1 MMADIW
7 TMIWK
12 ERKTLFRYRGSRLRI
27 ALTVLVPMI
36 MVAIYFPW
44 QIEDWVD
51 SYESLFAAIVPM
63 VMVLLTVPDSF
74 AGERERHTLSTLLAS
89 RLPDR
94 AIFLGKLAVSISLGF
109 VMMLAVLLL
118 ALLTANI
125 VHWDGQVQ
133 FYSPTIL
140 LLDLAFGLVLATLIA
155 SAGVLI
161 SLRAS
166 TVQEA
171 QQLLGVVVMVPPMF
185 LGLIALIL
193 LDQIGDLLE
202 GLEAYQV
209 ILVVMAVLLAA
220 CLALLAAAMARFR
233 RARLIVD

>member
-1 MMADIW
+1 MMADVW

-27 ALTVLVPMI
+27 ALTVLVPVI

-44 QIEDWVD
+44 QVKNWVD
-51 SYESLFAAIVPM
+51 GYESLFAAIVPM

-125 VHWDGQVQ
+125 VHWNGQVQ

-193 LDQIGDLLE
+193 LERIEELLE
-202 GLEAYQV
+202 GLDAYQV
-209 ILVVMAVLLAA
+209 ILVVMAVLVAA
-220 CLALLAAAMARFR
+220 CLGLLAAAVARFR

>member
-220 CLALLAAAMARFR
+220 CLALLAAAIARFR

>member
-1 MMADIW
+1 MMADVR

-12 ERKTLFRYRGSRLRI
+12 ERKALFRYRGSRLRI
-27 ALTVLVPMI
+27 VLTVLLPVI

-44 QIEDWVD
+44 RVENWVD

-63 VMVLLTVPDSF
+63 LMVLLTVPDSF

-94 AIFLGKLAVSISLGF
+94 AIFLGKLAVPIGLGF
-109 VMMLAVLLL
+109 AMMLAVLLL

-171 QQLLGVVVMVPPMF
+171 QQLLGVVVMVPPIF
-185 LGLIALIL
+185 LGFIALIL
-193 LDQIGDLLE
+193 REQIEELFE
-202 GLEAYQV
+202 GIDAFQV
-209 ILVVMAVLLAA
+209 ILVVMSVLVAA
-220 CLALLAAAMARFR
+220 CLGLLAAAMARFR

>member
-1 MMADIW
+1 MMADVW

-27 ALTVLVPMI
+27 ALTVLVPVV

-44 QIEDWVD
+44 QIENWVD

-63 VMVLLTVPDSF
+63 IMVLLTVPDSF

-125 VHWDGQVQ
+125 VHWNGQVQ

-193 LDQIGDLLE
+193 LERIEELLE
-202 GLEAYQV
+202 GLDAYQV
-209 ILVVMAVLLAA
+209 ILVVMAVLVAA
-220 CLALLAAAMARFR
+220 CLGLLAAAVARFR